1 MIKEAIKPIPT
12 INAKI
17 EFAQNQG
24 EEMAI
29 RGIDDMFE
37 AALAQKSK
45 TTVDVAEVR
54 KSKGWS
60 DKVGELYNT
69 CIYECAKSVGGDF
82 LLEPHVHSELSKKE
96 IFIVEHF

>member
-1 MIKEAIKPIPT
+1 
-12 INAKI
+12 
-17 EFAQNQG
+17 
-24 EEMAI
+24 MAI

-45 TTVDVAEVR
+45 SSGDTDEVR

-60 DKVGELYNT
+60 DKMGELHNT

-82 LLEPHVHSELSKKE
+82 LLVPHVHSELSKKE
-96 IFIVEHF
+96 LFIVENFKKCAM